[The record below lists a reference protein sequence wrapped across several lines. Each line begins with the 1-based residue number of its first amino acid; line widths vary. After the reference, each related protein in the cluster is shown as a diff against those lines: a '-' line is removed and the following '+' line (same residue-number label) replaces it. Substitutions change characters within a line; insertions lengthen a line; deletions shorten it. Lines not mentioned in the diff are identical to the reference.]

1 MCHCFRALCV
11 GGLLSGM
18 LTAVVSAES
27 EQDAPKQA
35 VAKKTAARQSTPQMD
50 VLSIVNQK
58 RAQRGLYPFNFDPR
72 LTATAEFK
80 SQNRAR
86 RRCTGHDGSSLNGA
100 RTEGVGYAHGQSHL
114 PMRFQA
120 CHLYSKS
127 YRNAGAAI
135 AYDNSGRAYYTLLL
149 R

>member
-1 MCHCFRALCV
+1 MCHCLRVLFVSGWV
-11 GGLLSGM
+11 GGV
-18 LTAVVSAES
+18 LTAVAAAQSASDEP
-27 EQDAPKQA
+27 QPATKKPPA
-35 VAKKTAARQSTPQMD
+35 VRQSTHRVD
-50 VLSIVNQK
+50 ALSIVNQK
-58 RAQRGLYPFNFDPR
+58 RAQRGLYPFSFDPR

-86 RRCTGHDGSSLNGA
+86 RRCTGHDGTSMNGA
-100 RTEGVGYAHGQSHL
+100 RTEGVGYAHGQSQL

-120 CHLYSKS
+120 CHLYSNS

-135 AYDNSGRAYYTLLL
+135 AYDNCGRAYYTLLL